1 MTTYASLLK
10 PFRIKNLTI
19 RNRIMSTSH
28 ADRFADGGMPG
39 ERLQLYHTEK
49 AKGGIGLTMFGGSS
63 SVAPDSPAAWWSGIS
78 LENDSVIPHLQGFS
92 KRVHDAG
99 AALMVQMT
107 HMGRRTRWDTG
118 AWLAP
123 VSPTPTRDHYARSVA
138 REIEE
143 WDIRRIIKGFGQ
155 AARRCKEG
163 GLDGVEVMATA
174 QHLVDQFWSPST
186 NHRTDKYGG
195 SLENRMR
202 FSFEVLEEV
211 RRQVGDDYI
220 VGMRL
225 SGDEMLE
232 GGLTADDCFTIIR
245 KIVGSG
251 LIDFANVY
259 GGQMSDMISYAMHLP
274 GMIAPSAPF
283 LYLASAVKAEMDIPV
298 FHATRITD
306 LATAARAIDEG
317 HVDMIAMTRAHIADP
332 YIVTKMMEGRPEDIR
347 PCVGASYCL
356 SGRGAI
362 CLHNPATGREE
373 SIPQVIMKGPARRR
387 IVVVGGGPAGM
398 EAARVSASR
407 GHEVILFEATDR
419 LGGQINLAAK
429 ADWREGL
436 ANIARWLEGQ
446 VRKLGVD
453 VRLGHAPTSAEIKA
467 LKPAIV
473 ILATGGSPNLDGFEG
488 NEHAIS
494 TWDILGG
501 RISPAENVLIW
512 DDSGNEAGISCA
524 EFASKRGALVELAT
538 YDKFAGE
545 EVPKGNLPIFMRES
559 YKHDVVFTPDRR
571 LKKIYSEGN
580 KHVAVLENVYT
591 GQQEERAVEQ
601 IVVEQGTKPNRQL
614 YLELKPDSRNLGEV
628 DLDALIAGRPQEIVN
643 NSDGTFQ
650 LFSVG
655 DAVVSRNIH
664 AAIYDSIRL
673 CNTF

>member
-1 MTTYASLLK
+1 MTAHASLLK
-10 PFRIKNLTI
+10 PFKLKNLTI

-39 ERLQLYHTEK
+39 DRLQRYHVEK

-63 SVAPDSPAAWWSGIS
+63 SVAPDSPAGWWNGIS
-78 LENDSVIPHLQGFS
+78 LESDAVIPHLQTFS
-92 KRVHDAG
+92 KKVHDEG

-118 AWLAP
+118 SWLAP
-123 VSPTPTRDHYARSVA
+123 VTPTPSRDHYARSVA

-143 WDIRRIIKGFGQ
+143 WDIRRIVKGFGQ

-163 GLDGVEVMATA
+163 GLDGVEVMASA
-174 QHLVDQFWSPST
+174 LHLIDQFWSPTT
-186 NHRTDKYGG
+186 NQRTDKYGG

-220 VGMRL
+220 VGIRL

-245 KIVGSG
+245 KIVSSG

-259 GGQMSDMISYAMHLP
+259 GGQMSDMISYAMNLP

-306 LATAARAIDEG
+306 LATAARAIEEG

-332 YIVTKMMEGRPEDIR
+332 YIVTKMIEGRPEDIR

-362 CLHNPATGREE
+362 CLHNPASGREA
-373 SIPQVIMKGPARRR
+373 SIPQVIKKGPVRRR

-407 GHEVILFEATDR
+407 GHEVILFEATDK
-419 LGGQINLAAK
+419 LGGQINIAAK

-453 VRLGHAPTSAEIKA
+453 IRLGHAPTAQEIKA
-467 LKPAIV
+467 LSPEIV
-473 ILATGGSPNLDGFEG
+473 VLATGGAPNLDGFEG
-488 NEHAIS
+488 REHAVS
-494 TWDILGG
+494 TWDILEG
-501 RISPAENVLIW
+501 RIPLAQNVLIW
-512 DDSGNEAGISCA
+512 DDSGNEAAISCA
-524 EFASKRGALVELAT
+524 EFASKRGALVELST
-538 YDKFAGE
+538 YDKFPGE
-545 EVPKGNLPIFMRES
+545 EIPKGNLPIFLRET
-559 YKHDVVFTPDRR
+559 YKRDVVFTPDRR
-571 LKKIYSEGN
+571 LKKIYAEGN
-580 KHVAVLENVYT
+580 KRVAVLENVFT

-601 IVVEQGTKPNRQL
+601 IVVEQGTNPNRQL

-628 DLDALIAGRPQEIVN
+628 DLDALVAGRPQEIVN
-643 NSDGTFQ
+643 NAEGIFQ
-650 LFSVG
+650 VFSVG